1 MNDTLSAH
9 DFAAEL
15 RDADD
20 PTVWNAFGRDLQDAV
35 DKTDAPF
42 VAIGLSVE
50 PDALHY
56 ARHELRNVADADAF
70 RSAIGVGVRQTADGR
85 EAAES
90 LPITDAADAAVVF
103 PADWNE
109 ATVGKVRDA
118 VADAIDP
125 TADA

>member
-1 MNDTLSAH
+1 MTDTLSAA
-9 DFAAEL
+9 DFADEL

-20 PTVWNAFGRDLQDAV
+20 PTVWEAFGRELQDAV

-42 VAIGLSVE
+42 VAIGLTVN

-56 ARHELRNVADADAF
+56 ARHELRNVADVDGF

-85 EAAES
+85 DAAES
-90 LPITDAADAAVVF
+90 LPIVDHADAAVVF
-103 PADWNE
+103 PAEWNE
-109 ATVGKVRDA
+109 ATVDKVRDA

-125 TADA
+125 TVDA